1 MLSRKPRRKRG
12 KQVCASLLW
21 QDRVPLAAPPP
32 FSVVVHEKLVLS
44 IWPHSLIHAL
54 NGDLVQMSVN
64 HVGSPAIEGCMA
76 EIVVSGKLEF
86 SEHFIFEAFAC
97 TRYLQALL
105 SNVLM
110 CPKALANLRD
120 QKNKSGQFTVVR
132 AYKAQFIDYY

>member
-1 MLSRKPRRKRG
+1 
-12 KQVCASLLW
+12 
-21 QDRVPLAAPPP
+21 
-32 FSVVVHEKLVLS
+32 
-44 IWPHSLIHAL
+44 
-54 NGDLVQMSVN
+54 
-64 HVGSPAIEGCMA
+64 MA